1 VSRKPKPAKRD
12 HGVWLAVASL
22 VAMTS
27 GFAAEV
33 LRGPRAPVIAPQP
46 WRWSDG
52 PIIAIPPKGWWAILK
67 AAFGEF
73 NRDRISAVAAGVA
86 YYGVLALFPGLAAFV
101 AFYGLFGN
109 IDDARKVLVLLTG
122 IAPPETLQFIG
133 DEMVRIAAIHHAQL
147 SVTFTVGVIVSIWSA
162 NAAVSALLGGLNV
175 AYEQQ
180 ERRSFVVLTVQSLGF
195 TVGGIVLALATST
208 VFLLAPRAIY
218 VFGPN
223 VLTTLAPMRWPILV
237 ALVMGILAILYRFG
251 PSSAREHWRWVTP
264 GSALAAIVWLLASLL
279 FSSYVGA
286 FGHYDRTYG
295 PLAAVVGFM
304 VWLWLSVMII
314 LFGAELNNEVERPRT
329 SPRPNLVP
337 HPEARGAAEPRR
349 TH

>member
-1 VSRKPKPAKRD
+1 MA
-12 HGVWLAVASL
+12 
-22 VAMTS
+22 T

-33 LRGPRAPVIAPQP
+33 LRGAHAPAASQKP

-52 PIIAIPPKGWWAILK
+52 SIIAIPVRGWFSLFK
-67 AAFGEF
+67 AAVGEF
-73 NRDRISAVAAGVA
+73 NRDRIPAVAAGVA

-101 AFYGLFGN
+101 AFYGLFGD

-147 SVTFTVGVIVSIWSA
+147 SATFAVGVIVSIWSA

-175 AYEQQ
+175 SYEQAEQ
-180 ERRSFVVLTVQSLGF
+180 RGWAPFTLESLAF
-195 TVGGIVLALATST
+195 TVGGIALALAAST
-208 VFLLAPRAIY
+208 VFLLAPRA
-218 VFGPN
+218 VFLFGPN
-223 VLTTLAPMRWPILV
+223 ALTELSPFRWPLLV
-237 ALVMGILAILYRFG
+237 LLVMGVLAVLYRFG
-251 PSSAREHWRWVTP
+251 PSRPRAHWRWVTP
-264 GSALAAIVWLLASLL
+264 GSFLAAIVWLGASLL

-314 LFGAELNNEVERPRT
+314 LFGAELNNEIERPRT
-329 SPRPNLVP
+329 SPSPMEIDVT
-337 HPEARGAAEPRR
+337 PRQPPR
-349 TH
+349 NTLG

>member
-1 VSRKPKPAKRD
+1 
-12 HGVWLAVASL
+12 
-22 VAMTS
+22 MTA

-33 LRGPRAPVIAPQP
+33 LRGVRPPVAAPQP

-52 PIIAIPPKGWWAILK
+52 PIIAIPPKGWWAILR
-67 AAFGEF
+67 AAVAEF
-73 NRDRISAVAAGVA
+73 NRDRIPAVSAGVA

-147 SVTFTVGVIVSIWSA
+147 SVTFTVSVIISIWSA
-162 NAAVSALLGGLNV
+162 NAAMSALLGGLNV

-180 ERRSFVVLTVQSLGF
+180 ERRSFVVLTAQSLGF
-195 TVGGIVLALATST
+195 TIGGIVLALAAST
-208 VFLLAPRAIY
+208 IFLLAPRAIY
-218 VFGPN
+218 LFGPN
-223 VLTTLAPMRWPILV
+223 VLTALAPLRWPILV
-237 ALVMGILAILYRFG
+237 ALAMGILAVLYRFG

-304 VWLWLSVMII
+304 IWLWLSVMII
-314 LFGAELNNEVERPRT
+314 LFGAELNNEVERPRI
-329 SPRPNLVP
+329 SPRPTGTALTFP
-337 HPEARGAAEPRR
+337 PAATPGR
-349 TH
+349 